1 MPKIS
6 LDEKKLQILRQQL
19 SQKSVDSSSRKDKEV
34 EVREKSLPVA
44 ASTTAL
50 KIEDTNYLYKD
61 LRKILILSFL
71 ALALQGI
78 LYVGQQM
85 NLIRLWF

>member
-1 MPKIS
+1 M
-6 LDEKKLQILRQQL
+6 DEKRLQILRQQL
-19 SQKSVDSSSRKDKEV
+19 SQKSMSLSSKKTKEV
-34 EVREKSLPVA
+34 EMREISTPVA
-44 ASTTAL
+44 ATTAAL

-61 LRKILILSFL
+61 LRKIIILSVL

-78 LYVGQQM
+78 LYYSLQM